1 MLLVVLRVC
10 LQYDDCPHLLLVG
23 AAGLHR
29 ALRVTDLFQHT
40 SAVFES
46 LCEQVLLLSNLRQQ
60 YSQLVADIAQSLVVG
75 ALAPLAQLSG
85 DVGALLGSILVCADR
100 MVLGLDELVQALG
113 ELGLLSAAQRGK
125 GEVRFAGGACRVV
138 AFLRADRVGAA
149 DIPASL
155 LGSFPV

>member
-29 ALRVTDLFQHT
+29 TLRVTDLLQHT
-40 SAVFES
+40 SAVFKS
-46 LCEQVLLLSNLRQQ
+46 LGEQVLLFSNLSQQ
-60 YSQLVADIAQSLVVG
+60 YSQLVADVAECLIVG

-113 ELGLLSAAQRGK
+113 ELGLLSAAQRGE
-125 GEVRFAGGACRVV
+125 GEVRFAGGARRVV
-138 AFLRADRVGAA
+138 ALLRADGVGAA
-149 DIPASL
+149 DVPRLL
-155 LGSFPV
+155 LGSFRV